1 MGELFRFYSS
11 WGHFLTLKS
20 PDQLGDTWLRSKNER
35 LVASLSK
42 YDIYFR
48 RTGVHWKDE
57 CNSLAETSFCKIP
70 FHNKCEW
77 RDSGNQTDHSP
88 VDWIWS
94 EAIMLREGGQMN
106 SSELRGI
113 RVAWL
118 WARDQLISWLNT
130 NDEQICVKRK
140 IKLLFFFSVNQ
151 HHQTRRVYAS
161 VRRWYSIYSGE
172 DHLYK
177 LVSQVNVL
185 GSKVSEE
192 DVTLKH
198 GDLVWVLLT
207 EQNDHRACGASF
219 IFFPFSPPP
228 YPIIHLVLS
237 HR

>member
-1 MGELFRFYSS
+1 MGELFLFYSS
-11 WGHFLTLKS
+11 WGHFLTLKV
-20 PDQLGDTWLRSKNER
+20 PRPAGRHLARVKEWEACR
-35 LVASLSK
+35 LS
-42 YDIYFR
+42 
-48 RTGVHWKDE
+48 
-57 CNSLAETSFCKIP
+57 P
-70 FHNKCEW
+70 FHTKCEW
-77 RDSGNQTDHSP
+77 RDSGNQTDLSP

-106 SSELRGI
+106 TSELRGI

-118 WARDQLISWLNT
+118 WAHDHLISWLKHQRRADLCQTEN
-130 NDEQICVKRK
+130 KG
-140 IKLLFFFSVNQ
+140 FFFSVSQ
-151 HHQTRRVYAS
+151 HHETRRVYAS

-207 EQNDHRACGASF
+207 EQNDHRASKVLF
-219 IFFPFSPPP
+219 LLSIFSPPISHHPFSP
-228 YPIIHLVLS
+228 LS
-237 HR
+237 HVVFSFQPLSSLLLYWSMSTKASNSSMFFS